1 MSLDPSFP
9 HLSHNPALPPRLKVL
24 LATADTATQ
33 RNDRILDRL
42 ARMILDWKQGL
53 LPGLPARDQP
63 HPGLQAGPERDVNA
77 YVFRYELILFG

>member
-1 MSLDPSFP
+1 MRTMADEQAASRVPVAVLHALIPFSL
-9 HLSHNPALPPRLKVL
+9 A
-24 LATADTATQ
+24 
-33 RNDRILDRL
+33 RILDRL

-77 YVFRYELILFG
+77 YVFRYEIILFG